1 MQKIMEKICVKLSI
15 DTPRALWQNDGNGP
29 EYYR

>member
-15 DTPRALWQNDGNGP
+15 DTPRALWQNGGKNLTV
-29 EYYR
+29 

>member
-15 DTPRALWQNDGNGP
+15 DTLHALWQNDGKNLIV
-29 EYYR
+29 

>member
-15 DTPRALWQNDGNGP
+15 DTPRALWQNDVKNLIV
-29 EYYR
+29 